1 MFHIIYSA
9 RQPALSLGWDQSQQ
23 FNSYQLRKKQ
33 GKEITGK
40 VTSHQLQGSNNT
52 SV

>member
-9 RQPALSLGWDQSQQ
+9 RHPALSLGWDQSEQL
-23 FNSYQLRKKQ
+23 NSYQLRKKQ

-40 VTSHQLQGSNNT
+40 ITGYQAQSSHHELP
-52 SV
+52 